1 MTLQHG
7 FELVREQQV
16 PELNTTTRLY
26 RHAKTG
32 AQLLSLIN
40 DDENKVFGISFATP
54 PTDSTGLPHIM
65 EHSVLCGSR
74 KYPLKEP
81 FIELVKGSLQTFVN
95 AFTFSDKT
103 SYPLASQNVKD
114 FYNLIDVY
122 LDAVFYPRITPE
134 TLKQEGWHYELDNP
148 DDPLIFKGVVF
159 NEMKGAYSSPDNFFA
174 RQIERSLLPDTPYGH
189 DSGGDPAAIS
199 DLTYSQFKQFHD
211 TFYHPS
217 NAYIVFYGD
226 DDPDMRLQILAAYL
240 RDFDPID
247 VPVNINR
254 QPRFT
259 EPARMV
265 YSYDA
270 GEGGNGGNKSQ
281 VAVNWLL
288 TEITDAN
295 MTLALQIL
303 AYILIGTQASPLR
316 KALID
321 SGLGEDLA
329 GSGLADD
336 QRELYFS
343 TGLKGIAT
351 DDADKVEALIFD
363 TLRALAENGIEQD
376 MIEAALNTVEF
387 RLRENNTGSFP
398 RGIALMIRSL
408 STWLYGGDPLA
419 LVAFEAPLNA
429 LKARLEAGE
438 RVFEGLIREQLLDNP
453 HRTTVLLKPDPA
465 VTEQREA
472 AERDRLAQVRERM
485 SQDDVRRVIEE
496 TQQLKL
502 AQETPDTPEVLAAV
516 PSLSLEDLD
525 RQNKTIPVETSALA
539 DTTLLYHDLFTNGIA
554 YVDLA
559 FDLHRLPKQY
569 LPYLSL
575 FTRALLSLGTEDE
588 DYVKLSQRI
597 GRKTGGIRASSLV
610 TSKLDTP
617 ESTAWLTMRGKGTL
631 HQTDDL
637 LAIMRDV
644 LLTPRL
650 DNQARFRQL
659 VLEDKSD
666 AEARLVPSGHQV
678 VNLRLRSHFTES
690 DWVNEQMGG
699 LSQLFFLRELAEK
712 VDSDWPSVL
721 ATLQTIHDTVINRNG
736 MIVNVTLDAANWQ
749 ALQPQIAAFVAD
761 LPTAPA
767 ERADWRPERVVAN
780 EAFTIPAQVNYVA
793 KGANLY
799 ELGYELNGSVSVI
812 NNYLRTTYLWD
823 RIRVQ
828 GGAYGAFCAFDSRS
842 GVYTYLSYRD
852 PNLLRTLDN
861 YDAAS
866 DYLADLSLDQ
876 GELTKSIIGAIGT
889 IDDYQLPD
897 AKGFSSMV
905 RFMTGE
911 TEAYRQQ
918 IREEVLATS
927 ADDFRQFARALA
939 QLSEHG
945 QVVVLG
951 SQDAVDK
958 ALETRGADWL
968 TVTPAL

>member
-1 MTLQHG
+1 MILQHG

-16 PELNTTTRLY
+16 PELNTTARLY

-32 AQLLSLIN
+32 AQLISLIN

-54 PTDSTGLPHIM
+54 PADSTGLPHIM

-103 SYPLASQNVKD
+103 CYPLASQNVKD

-134 TLKQEGWHYELDNP
+134 TLKQEGWHYELESP
-148 DDPLIFKGVVF
+148 DDPLIYKGVVF
-159 NEMKGAYSSPDNFFA
+159 NEMKGAYSSPDNYFG
-174 RQIERSLLPDTPYGH
+174 RLIEQSVLPDTPYGH
-189 DSGGDPAAIS
+189 DSGGDPAAIP

-211 TFYHPS
+211 TYYHPS
-217 NAYIVFYGD
+217 NAYIIFYGD
-226 DDPDMRLQILAAYL
+226 DDPDTRLEILDAYL
-240 RDFDPID
+240 RDFEPID
-247 VPVNINR
+247 VPVNINL

-259 EPARMV
+259 EPTRMV

-270 GEGGNGGNKSQ
+270 GEGNSDKKSQ

-288 TEITDAN
+288 SEVTDAN
-295 MTLALQIL
+295 QTLALQIL
-303 AYILIGTQASPLR
+303 GYILIGTQASPLR

-321 SGLGEDLA
+321 SGLGEDLTGA
-329 GSGLADD
+329 GLADD

-351 DDADKVEALIFD
+351 DDADAVEALILD
-363 TLRALAENGIEQD
+363 TLRGLADNGIEPD

-398 RGIALMIRSL
+398 RGIALMIRAL

-429 LKARLEAGE
+429 LKERLTAGE
-438 RVFEGLIREQLLDNP
+438 SVFEDLIREQLLNNP
-453 HRTTVLLKPDPA
+453 HRTTVLLKPDPT

-472 AERDRLAQVRERM
+472 AERDRLAQTREAM
-485 SQDDVRRVIEE
+485 SQDDIRRVIEE
-496 TQQLKL
+496 TEQLKL
-502 AQETPDTPEVLAAV
+502 AQETPDTPDVLAKL
-516 PSLSLEDLD
+516 PSLSLQDLD
-525 RQNKTIPVETSALA
+525 RQNKVIPVETSSLEDA
-539 DTTLLYHDLFTNGIA
+539 TLLYHDLFTNGIA
-554 YVDLA
+554 YIDLA

-597 GRKTGGIRASSLV
+597 GRKTGGLRASSLV

-631 HQTDDL
+631 PQTTDL
-637 LAIMRDV
+637 LDIMRDV
-644 LLTPRL
+644 LLKPRL

-659 VLEDKSD
+659 VLEDKAS

-678 VNLRLRSHFTES
+678 VNLRLRSHFTEA
-690 DWVNEQMGG
+690 DWANEQMGG
-699 LSQLFFLRELAEK
+699 LSQLFFLRELADK
-712 VDSDWPSVL
+712 VDNDWPSVL
-721 ATLQTIHDTVINRNG
+721 GALHAIHDTVVNRNG
-736 MIVNVTLDAANWQ
+736 MLVNVTLDAANWQ
-749 ALQPQIAAFVAD
+749 ALEPKIAAFIGD
-761 LPTAPA
+761 LPSAAA
-767 ERADWRPERVVAN
+767 EPADWTPERVTAN

-828 GGAYGAFCAFDSRS
+828 GGAYGAFCAFDSRT

-852 PNLLRTLDN
+852 PNLLGTLDN
-861 YDAAS
+861 YDGTGG
-866 DYLADLSLDQ
+866 YLRDLNLDQ

-897 AKGFSSMV
+897 AKGFTSLV
-905 RFMTGE
+905 RTMTGE

-927 ADDFRQFARALA
+927 AEDFRQFARALE
-939 QLSEHG
+939 QLKEHG

-958 ALETRGADWL
+958 ALETRGDAWM

>member
-16 PELNTTTRLY
+16 PELNTTARLY

-32 AQLLSLIN
+32 ARLLSLIN

-54 PTDSTGLPHIM
+54 PSDSTGLPHIM

-103 SYPLASQNVKD
+103 CYPLASQNVKD

-134 TLKQEGWHYELDNP
+134 TLKQEGWHYELENA
-148 DDPLIFKGVVF
+148 DDPLIYKGVVF
-159 NEMKGAYSSPDNFFA
+159 NEMKGAYSSPDNYFG
-174 RQIERSLLPDTPYGH
+174 RLIEQSVLPDTPYGH
-189 DSGGDPAAIS
+189 DSGGDPAAIP
-199 DLTYSQFKQFHD
+199 DLTYAQFKQFHD
-211 TFYHPS
+211 TYYHPS

-226 DDPDMRLQILAAYL
+226 DDPDQRLAILDAYL
-240 RDFDPID
+240 RDFEPIE

-270 GEGGNGGNKSQ
+270 GEGDSSKKSQ

-288 TEITDAN
+288 SEVTDAN
-295 MTLALQIL
+295 QTLALQIL

-329 GSGLADD
+329 GGGLADD

-343 TGLKGIAT
+343 VGLKGIAT
-351 DDADKVEALIFD
+351 EDADQVEALVVD
-363 TLRALAENGIEQD
+363 TLRGLAENGIEPE

-429 LKARLEAGE
+429 LKERLAAGE
-438 RVFEGLIREQLLDNP
+438 PVFEGLIREQFLNNA
-453 HRTTVLLKPDPA
+453 HRTTVLLKPDPT
-465 VTEQREA
+465 VNEQREA
-472 AERDRLAQVRERM
+472 AERDRLAQVREAM
-485 SQDDVRRVIEE
+485 STSDVQRIIDE
-496 TQQLKL
+496 TKHLKQ
-502 AQETPDTPEVLAAV
+502 AQETPDTPEVLAKL
-516 PSLSLEDLD
+516 PSLKLDDLD
-525 RQNKTIPVETSALA
+525 KQNKTIPVVTTRVEDA
-539 DTTLLYHDLFTNGIA
+539 TLLYHDLFTNGIA
-554 YVDLA
+554 YLDLA
-559 FDLHRLPKQY
+559 FDLHRLPKEY

-575 FTRALLSLGTEDE
+575 YTRSLLSLGTQDE
-588 DYVKLSQRI
+588 DYVRLSQRI
-597 GRKTGGIRASSLV
+597 GRKTGGLRASALV
-610 TSKLDTP
+610 TSQLDAP
-617 ESTAWLTMRGKGTL
+617 ESTAWLTLRGKGTL
-631 HQTDDL
+631 PQMGDL
-637 LAIMRDV
+637 LDIIRDV
-644 LLTPRL
+644 LLKPKF

-659 VLEDKSD
+659 VLEDKAS
-666 AEARLVPSGHQV
+666 AEARLIPSGHQV
-678 VNLRLRSHFTES
+678 VNLRLRSHFTEA

-699 LSQLFFLRELAEK
+699 LSQLFFLRTLADK
-712 VDSDWPSVL
+712 VDKDWPSVL
-721 ATLQTIHDTVINRNG
+721 AALETIHKTLINHNG
-736 MIVNVTLDAANWQ
+736 MLVNVTLDETNWQ
-749 ALQPQIAAFVAD
+749 ELEPKVVAFIGD
-761 LPTAPA
+761 LPSAPA
-767 ERADWRPERVVAN
+767 EAADWTPERVAAN

-828 GGAYGAFCAFDSRS
+828 GGAYGAFCAFDSRT

-852 PNLLRTLDN
+852 PNLLGTITN
-861 YDAAS
+861 YDGTPE
-866 DYLADLSLDQ
+866 YLRKLDLDE
-876 GELTKSIIGAIGT
+876 GELTKSIIGAIGSM
-889 IDDYQLPD
+889 DDYQLPD
-897 AKGFSSMV
+897 AKGFTSMV
-905 RFMTGE
+905 RHMVGE

-918 IREEVLATS
+918 IRDEVLATS
-927 ADDFRQFARALA
+927 AEDFRQFARALE
-939 QLSEHG
+939 QLREHG

-951 SQDAVDK
+951 SQDAIHK
-958 ALETRGADWL
+958 AQESQGEDWL